1 MCTLE
6 ASTRTLCES
15 ENPADRRARHS
26 IKNPRGLS
34 SKRKAVEAE
43 RLAAAADSA
52 ATLRI
57 P

>member
-1 MCTLE
+1 MCTLD
-6 ASTRTLCES
+6 ASARTLCES
-15 ENPADRRARHS
+15 ETPPIAGAPFNQKS
-26 IKNPRGLS
+26 KGMS

-43 RLAAAADSA
+43 RLAAAVASA